1 MENNTKSY
9 SIVKRLSP
17 QRKFSHQ
24 IQTILAIAQY
34 AQYIIQDM
42 YIAYMDFHNAFK
54 SIGHIRLL
62 AIMED
67 LGFPLIAIEIVGSIY
82 AHST

>member
-1 MENNTKSY
+1 
-9 SIVKRLSP
+9 
-17 QRKFSHQ
+17 
-24 IQTILAIAQY
+24 
-34 AQYIIQDM
+34 M